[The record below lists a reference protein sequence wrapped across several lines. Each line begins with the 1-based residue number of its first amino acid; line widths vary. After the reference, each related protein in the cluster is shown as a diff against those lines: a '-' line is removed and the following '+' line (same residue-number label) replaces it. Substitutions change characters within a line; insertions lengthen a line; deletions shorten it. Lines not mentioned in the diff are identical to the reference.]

1 MMKLHTQLLI
11 AVILLLFAGRLSA
24 QQPDT
29 IVSTVPNVIPSAPN
43 DSLKPLPVERRKF
56 PLSRFLFD
64 KYPNPR
70 AAALLGVVP
79 GLGQAYNKK
88 YWKIPIVYA
97 ALGTVTYFT
106 IRNTK
111 EYHAARDNY
120 RWLVDGDASTTTQ
133 GKFAGQEAPTLLS
146 YRNTWQRY
154 SELSYLGLGLTYL
167 LSVTDAFVDAHLATF
182 DVSDDLTLR
191 MVPKVESVAGPTF
204 GLGVQLKMG
213 ERKRVMSYEL

>member
-1 MMKLHTQLLI
+1 MMKLRTQLLI
-11 AVILLLFAGRLSA
+11 TAVLLLLASRLSA

-29 IVSTVPNVIPSAPN
+29 IVSALPSSIALTPN
-43 DSLKPLPVERRKF
+43 DSLKPLPRERRKF
-56 PLSRFLFD
+56 PLSRFLFE

-111 EYHAARDNY
+111 EYRAARDNY
-120 RWLVDGDASTTTQ
+120 RWVVDGNPSTNAQ
-133 GKFAGQEAPTLLS
+133 GKFEGQDGPTLLS

-154 SELSYLGLGLTYL
+154 SELSYLTLGLTYL

-191 MVPKVESVAGPTF
+191 MVPKVESAVGPTF
-204 GLGVQLKMG
+204 GLGVQLKIG
-213 ERKRVMSYEL
+213 ARKRVISYEL